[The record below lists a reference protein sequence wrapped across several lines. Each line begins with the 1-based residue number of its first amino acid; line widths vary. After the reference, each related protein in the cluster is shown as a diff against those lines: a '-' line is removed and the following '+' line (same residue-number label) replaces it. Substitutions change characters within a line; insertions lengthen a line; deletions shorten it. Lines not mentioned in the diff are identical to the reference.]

1 MNDPRIKALAERL
14 ADLGLTRFHI
24 GLKTGTLDR
33 MLAGDPFILD
43 MFGPKVEP
51 ESHEDWVARMKPGA
65 NDSRGESSGLS

>member
-33 MLAGDPFILD
+33 MLASDPFILD
-43 MFGPKVEP
+43 MFGPELKH
-51 ESHEDWVARMKPGA
+51 ESHEDWLARMDREA
-65 NDSRGESSGLS
+65 NDSTG